1 MQKDI
6 VQERNRSMIVRRATT
21 AVGAK
26 TAAREAHMWCE
37 FAKVLWRDFGKVL
50 AWLWRACQ
58 GAEGAYRPD
67 LNYMR
72 VSSPARHGKYG
83 HLASDLL
90 PRCTV
95 DAQKILPPSSRSP

>member
-50 AWLWRACQ
+50 AWLWSACLS
-58 GAEGAYRPD
+58 GEGAYRPD
-67 LNYMR
+67 LHYMR
-72 VSSPARHGKYG
+72 GPGPALHAKYG
-83 HLASDLL
+83 HLASDLW
-90 PRCTV
+90 PRCTA
-95 DAQKILPPSSRSP
+95 DSQKILPTSSRSP